1 MWYYVPVTKRQK
13 RLERIRGNP
22 KNVRF
27 EDLDRLLIDFG
38 FTRRQPRGGSSHY
51 VYTRGELRLTVPM
64 NRPHLREVYIK
75 NALKLLD
82 EIDNE

>member
-1 MWYYVPVTKRQK
+1 MTKRQK

-27 EDLDRLLIDFG
+27 EELDRLLIDFG
-38 FTRRQPRGGSSHY
+38 FSRRQPRGGSSHY
-51 VYTRGELRLTVPM
+51 IYVRDKTRLTIPM
-64 NRPHLREVYIK
+64 NRPHLREVYVRQV
-75 NALKLLD
+75 LKLLE